1 MLSNP
6 GLLFCIL
13 SSDNFKLSRSKSR
26 QQRKPWRRSYKTF
39 PMKQFFRASIGLL
52 YKKKTQKEVYKVDI
66 RPVNHRPYRTTGS
79 KKLIYMIGNRGG
91 L

>member
-39 PMKQFFRASIGLL
+39 PMKQFFPGIN
-52 YKKKTQKEVYKVDI
+52 
-66 RPVNHRPYRTTGS
+66 RPFV
-79 KKLIYMIGNRGG
+79 
-91 L
+91 

>member
-39 PMKQFFRASIGLL
+39 PMKQFFPGINRPFVEEKDPKRSLQSGH
-52 YKKKTQKEVYKVDI
+52 KTCQSSSLQNYWEQK
-66 RPVNHRPYRTTGS
+66 VNLHDW
-79 KKLIYMIGNRGG
+79 
-91 L
+91 